1 MFIFLSRNFNNSFRL
16 SIKNDLGLLSVGF
29 TSPCNCWKKFA
40 PPSQPIK
47 CKNKTNP
54 NLFASVFS
62 KKKKK
67 KKKKMNGANFLT
79 CSQGLNCGGT
89 REVRSDVSILKAPLA
104 AASVHCD
111 HTSPTQT
118 YDGTNRDRPQHRALR
133 ALCVK
138 LVASLF
144 FQFSL
149 VNNHVNPY
157 SEWQLRLIWFWFF
170 DTIKNCSISTII
182 NCKEKNTWVTLTS

>member
-29 TSPCNCWKKFA
+29 PSPCNCWKKFA
-40 PPSQPIK
+40 LPSQPIK

-62 KKKKK
+62 
-67 KKKKMNGANFLT
+67 
-79 CSQGLNCGGT
+79 
-89 REVRSDVSILKAPLA
+89 
-104 AASVHCD
+104 
-111 HTSPTQT
+111 
-118 YDGTNRDRPQHRALR
+118 
-133 ALCVK
+133 CVK

-149 VNNHVNPY
+149 VNNDVNPY

-170 DTIKNCSISTII
+170 DTIKNCSIGTII
-182 NCKEKNTWVTLTS
+182 NCREKNTWVTLTS

>member
-47 CKNKTNP
+47 CKNKTDP

-62 KKKKK
+62 
-67 KKKKMNGANFLT
+67 
-79 CSQGLNCGGT
+79 
-89 REVRSDVSILKAPLA
+89 
-104 AASVHCD
+104 
-111 HTSPTQT
+111 
-118 YDGTNRDRPQHRALR
+118 
-133 ALCVK
+133 CVK

-149 VNNHVNPY
+149 VNNDVNPY

-182 NCKEKNTWVTLTS
+182 NCREKNTWVTLTS